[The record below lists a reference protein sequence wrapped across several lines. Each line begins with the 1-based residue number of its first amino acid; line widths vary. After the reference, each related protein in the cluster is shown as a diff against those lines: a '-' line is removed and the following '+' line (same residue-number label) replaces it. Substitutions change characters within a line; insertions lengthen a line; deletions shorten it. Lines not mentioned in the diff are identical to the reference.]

1 MEVVQQTPEK
11 LVVRMP
17 ANETLANALRRS
29 ITEIPVLAIDEVE
42 IHKNDSALY
51 DEMLAHRIG
60 LVPLKNEGPIN
71 EKTEVALKLTT
82 KGPCMVLAEKLE
94 GGAEP
99 VHPKTPLVLLEKEQ
113 ELEIVA
119 TARIGRGIDHEKYTP
134 GLGFYRHLSLVSS
147 KNTQVQKMAENA
159 QGLIKPEKV
168 KEGWVCDA
176 NESLAEEINRLDPE
190 ALHDYDE
197 LLFII
202 ESFGQMTARDIMIK
216 AVRALGENVEAFEK
230 ALS

>member
-1 MEVVQQTPEK
+1 MEIVQNTPER

-60 LVPLKNEGPIN
+60 LVPLKNEGAIS
-71 EKTEVALKLTT
+71 EKTEGTLKFSK
-82 KGPCMVLAEKLE
+82 KGPCTVYAGDLE
-94 GGAEP
+94 GDVEP
-99 VHPKTPLVLLEKEQ
+99 VHPKTPLVLLEKDQ
-113 ELEIVA
+113 EMEFVA
-119 TARIGRGIDHEKYTP
+119 LARVGRGIEHEKYTP
-134 GLGFYRHLSLVSS
+134 GLGFYRHLSVVSS
-147 KNTQVQKMAENA
+147 KNAQVQKLAENA
-159 QGLIKPEKV
+159 KGFIRSEKV
-168 KEGWVCDA
+168 KDGWICDV
-176 NESLAEEINRLDPE
+176 NESVAEEINRLDSD
-190 ALHDYDE
+190 ALHEAEE

-202 ESFGQMTARDIMIK
+202 ESFGQMAAKDIMLK

-230 ALS
+230 SLS